1 MMRSAIMRSA
11 LCLAVASALVQPRG
25 PARAALKTRRVD
37 APPTIVSAKGDL
49 EGDAKVGSS
58 GFRQLVGFRGAADTE
73 DEPLWKIRVQLTKPG
88 TWVPLIWGVACGAA
102 ASGNYRWPLL
112 GGASLAEGG
121 EDLAKALTCMVL
133 SGPCLTGFCQTI
145 NDWYD
150 RDLDAI
156 NEPYRPIP
164 SGPASCGRDD
174 FRELLT
180 GKTMRNRHRHAW

>member
-1 MMRSAIMRSA
+1 MMDAQRR
-11 LCLAVASALVQPRG
+11 L
-25 PARAALKTRRVD
+25 RAAKAGGDMAGMAVTVNEGIESFIQKITMKAMSGLLEEGEERFLKERVEAD
-37 APPTIVSAKGDL
+37 ICAL
-49 EGDAKVGSS
+49 EWVKLAQKA
-58 GFRQLVGFRGAADTE
+58 GALSLTE
-73 DEPLWKIRVQLTKPG
+73 DIVALGGELQLTRLKEVRG
-88 TWVPLIWGVACGAA
+88 C
-102 ASGNYRWPLL
+102 R
-112 GGASLAEGG
+112 G